1 MYALIFDE
9 HDLEKPLKR
18 VTSVHKTRS
27 SAETELNEHRQT
39 HGKKVEECNMRVVW
53 VEKKIKAGDSL
64 TSGQFETW
72 RPGETIPE
80 GETHSD
86 ED

>member
-1 MYALIFDE
+1 MYAIIFDD

-18 VTSVHKTRS
+18 VTSVHRTRDA
-27 SAETELNEHRQT
+27 AEIELSEHRKS
-39 HGKKVEECNMRVVW
+39 HGKKVEVCNMRIVW
-53 VEKKIKAGDSL
+53 VEKKIKAGDAL
-64 TSGQFETW
+64 TPAEFETW
-72 RPGETIPE
+72 RPGEPVPE